1 MRTSARLLAGLVM
14 IFFASYPVMADAQS
28 SQTPAITLSSV
39 QGTVVS
45 ASSTT
50 VVVKTGENQYQVF
63 VVDKNTAR
71 PQAVPLHAQVTVR
84 FVPVSDDQ
92 TAIADSVIVTAPP
105 TPQVAALTGE
115 APPPPVE
122 DQIPGSVRSLE
133 NSIKR
138 QTKKYRLGVRG
149 ATALDPELFLFGVHS
164 QMGPFFSDNIY
175 ARPNLELGFGELTTL
190 LAFNF
195 EGMYRLPVV
204 QKTSRWNIYL
214 GGGPAL
220 NWSHRNLVEETD
232 RGKID
237 FGDMDLDVGFNFLL
251 GLQSRDGIFLEMKTS
266 AYSIPTLRFEI
277 GYNF

>member
-1 MRTSARLLAGLVM
+1 M
-14 IFFASYPVMADAQS
+14 
-28 SQTPAITLSSV
+28 
-39 QGTVVS
+39 
-45 ASSTT
+45 
-50 VVVKTGENQYQVF
+50 
-63 VVDKNTAR
+63 
-71 PQAVPLHAQVTVR
+71 HAQVTVR
-84 FVPVSDDQ
+84 FAPVTGDQ
-92 TAIADSVIVTAPP
+92 TPIADSVIVTAPP

-115 APPPPVE
+115 APPPPEE
-122 DQIPGSVRSLE
+122 DQVPGSVRALE

-138 QTKKYRLGVRG
+138 QTKKYRLGIRG

-237 FGDMDLDVGFNFLL
+237 FGDMSLDVGFNFLL
-251 GLQSRDGIFLEMKTS
+251 GLQSRDGIFQEMKTS

>member
-71 PQAVPLHAQVTVR
+71 PQAVPMHAQVTVR

-122 DQIPGSVRSLE
+122 DQIPGSVRALE

-266 AYSIPTLRFEI
+266 AYAIPTLRFEL